1 VVSAAADGSV
11 ALDINTAPPTESDT
25 AVRRRCRTAVEH
37 DLETPPPWPWI
48 ARARR
53 AWTRARVWVCYAGR
67 MSEITLLVQ
76 RAAAGDR
83 AAFDAA
89 YEAIHAELKALAAR
103 RLDGHPGRTLSATVL
118 VNETWLKLAESE
130 VRAKDRAHFFRIA
143 ARAMRQV
150 WIDRRRSRAA
160 DRERIRLYVGA
171 LPDGVA
177 EPVAPEDWTEL
188 VDWDS
193 AMRSLEQTDAELAE
207 LVELR
212 VFSGL
217 DLPEIAAL
225 KGVTERTVQRHW
237 RSARAFLLQI

>member
-1 VVSAAADGSV
+1 MLQGILSLPRRLAAR
-11 ALDINTAPPTESDT
+11 L
-25 AVRRRCRTAVEH
+25 RCY
-37 DLETPPPWPWI
+37 
-48 ARARR
+48 ARR
-53 AWTRARVWVCYAGR
+53 MGD
-67 MSEITLLVQ
+67 ITVLVQ
-76 RAAAGDR
+76 RAAEGDR

-89 YEAIHAELKALAAR
+89 YEQIHAELKALAKR

-118 VNETWLKLAESE
+118 VNETWIKLAESE
-130 VRAKDRAHFFRIA
+130 VRASSRAHFFRIA

-160 DRERIRLYVGA
+160 DRDRIRLYLGA
-171 LPDGVA
+171 PVTGAA

-193 AMRSLEQTDAELAE
+193 ALRTLEGMDAELAE

-212 VFSGL
+212 IFSGL

-225 KGVTERTVQRHW
+225 KGVTARTVQRQW
-237 RSARAFLLQI
+237 RSARAFLLQL